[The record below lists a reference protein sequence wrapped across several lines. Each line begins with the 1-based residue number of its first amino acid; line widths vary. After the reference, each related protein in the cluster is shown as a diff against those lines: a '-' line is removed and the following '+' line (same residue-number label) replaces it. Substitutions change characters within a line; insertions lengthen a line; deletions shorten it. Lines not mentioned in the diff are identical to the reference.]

1 MIPPMRLALAQRN
14 PTVGDTDGNV
24 AIALAAV
31 DAARAAGADA
41 LLLPELFLSGY
52 PPRDLLLQEGYLA
65 EVRAGAARVAAA
77 ARGVVVFLGAPWAL
91 DERDPMAGIANSLL
105 VLRDGA
111 ITERYDKRLLPTY
124 DVFDEDRY
132 FTPGNRA
139 VVVEVAGVRVG
150 LSICEDLWR
159 GEDAGIASRYH
170 ERPDPVAEV
179 AKAGA
184 AVLLNASASPFV
196 LGKGA
201 TQRDILKKHARAH
214 GLVVA
219 EVNQLGAND
228 DVIFDGTSS
237 VYVPDGSA
245 PGGARLVAAGRPFEE
260 DLVVVDLPPGRLG
273 RDAPAVADPLLAMG
287 ENERL
292 WRALVMGVRD
302 YAHKSGF
309 SGCVLGL
316 SGGIDSALTA
326 CIGAAA
332 LGAANTLCIGMP
344 SRYSS
349 KGSVDDA
356 RDLAERIG
364 APFRMAPIGAM
375 HDAAES
381 SLAEALAAECARLGV
396 DAAPGVAEENLQS
409 RLRGLTVMAFS
420 NKLGLLALTTGNK
433 SEYATGYATLYG
445 DMNGGLAVL
454 IDVLKT
460 RVYALSKWLNAN
472 HRACG
477 FERAPIPEAT
487 ITKPPSAELK
497 PDQTDQDTLPP
508 YETLDEIIRRYVEHR
523 QHPRRIVEET
533 GIDGAIVAKTV
544 GIIDRSE
551 FKRFQAAI
559 GLKVSRCAFG
569 PGRRMPLV
577 SGRRH
582 KEP

>member
-1 MIPPMRLALAQRN
+1 MRLALAQPN

-24 AIALAAV
+24 ALALEAIDV
-31 DAARAAGADA
+31 ARAAGADA

-52 PPRDLLLQEGYLA
+52 PPRDLLLQEGYLD
-65 EVRAGAARVAAA
+65 ELRAGAERVAAA
-77 ARGVVVFLGAPWAL
+77 ATRLVVFLGTPWAN
-91 DERDPMAGIANSLL
+91 DEADPGAGIANSLL
-105 VLRDGA
+105 VLRDGVIA
-111 ITERYDKRLLPTY
+111 DRYDKRLLPTY

-132 FTPGNRA
+132 FTPGDRA

-170 ERPDPVAEV
+170 ERPDPVAEA

-184 AVLLNASASPFV
+184 EALLNASASPFV

-201 TQRDILKKHARAH
+201 TQREILKKHARTH

-237 VYVPDGSA
+237 VFVPDATA
-245 PGGARLVAAGRPFEE
+245 PGGARLIAAGRPFEA
-260 DLVVVDLPPGRLG
+260 DLVVIDLPALG
-273 RDAPAVADPLLAMG
+273 AEAVADPLLGMC
-287 ENERL
+287 EEERL
-292 WRALVMGVRD
+292 WRALVLGVRD
-302 YAHKSGF
+302 YARKSGF

-332 LGAANTLCIGMP
+332 LGGANTLCIGMP

-349 KGSVDDA
+349 AGSVDDA

-364 APFRMAPIGAM
+364 APFVMAPIGAM
-375 HDAAES
+375 HEAAET
-381 SLAEALAAECARLGV
+381 SLTDALRAECARLGV
-396 DAAPGVAEENLQS
+396 DAAPGVAEENIQS
-409 RLRGLTVMAFS
+409 RLRGMTVMAFS

-460 RVYALSKWLNAN
+460 RVYTLSRWINAN
-472 HRACG
+472 HGACG
-477 FERAPIPEAT
+477 FSTPPIPEST

-508 YETLDEIIRRYVEHR
+508 YDVLDEIIRRYVEER
-523 QHPRRIVEET
+523 QHPGRITRET
-533 GIDGAIVAKTV
+533 EFDPAIVTKTV
-544 GIIDRSE
+544 RMIDRSE
-551 FKRFQAAI
+551 YKRFQAAI

-577 SGRRH
+577 NGRR
-582 KEP
+582 PAPGG